1 MCGSGA
7 PGTSICGGCEEEE
20 EVISA
25 AFCLKREKGLAGLP
39 PVPRGAAPPSA
50 VALLREVK
58 GRKETMFSKED
69 EGGEEEEEKR
79 SVLEGLRSTV
89 RKKEKKATKR
99 IVRQTRLLSTRA
111 LLIPALHT
119 NCYLS
124 PSRLSFPYASQ
135 RKNQEEEREKGSKRL
150 KKGTKRL
157 FRISLSSMP
166 STTTSSAAAT
176 TASAAASADLA
187 SALAALRSA
196 GALLVE
202 QARAKQQ
209 QQESKSTSSA
219 QSSRQLATAGAL
231 ALLRLK
237 AALRNAAEAADLARA
252 GASSARAEA
261 DTAALAVASLAYE
274 ARHYDREIQAAR
286 DYESSFSEEEI
297 DLVSLEEFWATA
309 PAELRDK
316 AAKAGEEGREEEAAK
331 EKSCDRATA
340 APASQKHALTL
351 ARLEHE
357 RASRVRGAA
366 EARDAKAACE
376 AAEADAAQAR
386 LELAELG
393 ERVSAVV
400 AALEAAVPPRAV
412 GAVGA
417 DAS

>member
-89 RKKEKKATKR
+89 RKKKKSNQTHRSTNSTSFNARPAHSRAPHELLLVSLTPELPLR
-99 IVRQTRLLSTRA
+99 IA
-111 LLIPALHT
+111 AKE
-119 NCYLS
+119 
-124 PSRLSFPYASQ
+124 SR
-135 RKNQEEEREKGSKRL
+135 RGKGKRL
-150 KKGTKRL
+150 KETEKRDKATL
-157 FRISLSSMP
+157 FSISLSSMP

-176 TASAAASADLA
+176 AASAAASADLA

-237 AALRNAAEAADLARA
+237 AALRTAAEAADLARA

-261 DTAALAVASLAYE
+261 DAAALAVASLAYE

-331 EKSCDRATA
+331 EKSSDRATA

-400 AALEAAVPPRAV
+400 AALEAAVPPLAV